1 VSAIFGETLTFP
13 QPAGPQ
19 VRLRVFGDEFYA
31 RYETLD
37 GHTVVLDTDL
47 GVYCYATLAG
57 GRLVSTVVPID
68 KPPPPGLPTH
78 LRETP
83 QVRNA
88 RFGRRYAELRPRL
101 GAEPSGRVRTLGVN
115 EGLLE
120 GRRVSEGIV
129 HGLTILANFAD
140 LRATVAAADVHALL
154 NEQGYSRNG
163 NRGSVRDYYLT
174 MSNGRLDYRNTVVG
188 PVQLS
193 EPLEHYKT
201 TLLLKEALDLAL
213 SAHGVDLADFDS
225 RGEGIVDAI
234 NVMYAGRTVYEGEL
248 WPHNSVRSLSYP
260 GGIRTHFY
268 QVSSMGRSP
277 VDLSIGTFA
286 HETGHL
292 LCRFPDLYDYGKED
306 GDFEKSAGVGVYCLM
321 GSGNHLGQGRAPAAI
336 SGFLR
341 DLVGWPDQVV
351 PLDPGEHE
359 LIQGDYAR
367 VHRFSP
373 LGRVNEYFIVEN
385 RSCVGTDA
393 SLPSSGLAVFHCD
406 TLGSNEWEDGTRERH
421 YQLALLQAD
430 GHLDLEANRNTGD
443 AGDLFGAAS
452 GVVLSHDTVPASR
465 LWDGTGSELVIAEVG
480 APGPAVRIRAGKA
493 APSGGTVR
501 GESAPDLLIPDDDP
515 VGAVSSITLSAPGP
529 VAAVRVS
536 AEIVHP
542 WIGDL
547 RVELIASSGARVV
560 LRDRVG
566 GGHDLRESWD
576 SAAPGSPLAALRGE
590 PAGGAWTLHV
600 TDAERRDTG
609 RLNRW
614 SIEVDPD
621 PSAAPVERRADPAL
635 PIPDAPA
642 GAVHSAIAV
651 PEQGVVRLVAVSV
664 DVAHP
669 YIGDLR
675 VELLAPSGAAAIL
688 HDRQGGGRRDL
699 VRTWDGTTAAGLAAL
714 AGLPVTGEWRLSV
727 RDLAPRD
734 TGTLRS
740 WSLRI
745 DLE

>member
-1 VSAIFGETLTFP
+1 
-13 QPAGPQ
+13 
-19 VRLRVFGDEFYA
+19 
-31 RYETLD
+31 
-37 GHTVVLDTDL
+37 
-47 GVYCYATLAG
+47 
-57 GRLVSTVVPID
+57 
-68 KPPPPGLPTH
+68 
-78 LRETP
+78 
-83 QVRNA
+83 
-88 RFGRRYAELRPRL
+88 
-101 GAEPSGRVRTLGVN
+101 
-115 EGLLE
+115 
-120 GRRVSEGIV
+120 
-129 HGLTILANFAD
+129 
-140 LRATVAAADVHALL
+140 
-154 NEQGYSRNG
+154 
-163 NRGSVRDYYLT
+163 
-174 MSNGRLDYRNTVVG
+174 
-188 PVQLS
+188 
-193 EPLEHYKT
+193 
-201 TLLLKEALDLAL
+201 
-213 SAHGVDLADFDS
+213 
-225 RGEGIVDAI
+225 
-234 NVMYAGRTVYEGEL
+234 
-248 WPHNSVRSLSYP
+248 
-260 GGIRTHFY
+260 
-268 QVSSMGRSP
+268 

-336 SGFLR
+336 SGYLR
-341 DLVGWPDQVV
+341 DLVGWPDETV

-359 LIQGDYAR
+359 LRQGDYTR

-385 RSCVGTDA
+385 RSRVGTDA

-430 GHLDLEANRNTGD
+430 GHLDLENNRNTGD
-443 AGDLFGAAS
+443 AGDLFVAAS
-452 GVVLSHDTVPASR
+452 GAVLSHDTVPASR
-465 LWDGTGSELVIAEVG
+465 LWDGTGSGLVISDVG
-480 APGPAVRIRAGKA
+480 APGAVIRIRAGE
-493 APSGGTVR
+493 APPAGGTVR
-501 GESAPDLLIPDDDP
+501 GEAAPDLLIPDDDP
-515 VGAVSSITLSAPGP
+515 VGAVSSISLTAAGA
-529 VAAVRVS
+529 VGAVRAA

-547 RVELIASSGARVV
+547 RIELAAPSGARAV

-566 GGHDLRESWD
+566 GGGQDLSESWD

-614 SIEVDPD
+614 SIEVEPD
-621 PSAAPVERRADPAL
+621 AAAAPIERRADPGL

-651 PEQGVVRLVAVSV
+651 PEQGVARLVTVSV
-664 DVAHP
+664 DVAHG

-675 VELLAPSGAAAIL
+675 VELLAPTGAAAIL

-714 AGLPVTGEWRLSV
+714 AGLPVAGEWRLAV

-745 DLE
+745 ELE